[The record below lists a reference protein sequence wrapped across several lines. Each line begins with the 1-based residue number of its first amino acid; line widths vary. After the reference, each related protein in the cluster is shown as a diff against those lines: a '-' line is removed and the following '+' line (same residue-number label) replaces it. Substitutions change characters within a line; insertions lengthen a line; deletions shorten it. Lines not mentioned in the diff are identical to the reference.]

1 MSILKRVPWVSL
13 ALVLLSYSTLG
24 WVISETHPPMFVWS
38 VIVIAILLL
47 ILTLTTPWPKV
58 TYYYTIVFESNVRA
72 FGVAV
77 LAAFLFFIML
87 AWFRIFLDTL
97 LIISATI
104 LVRIDFQVAGLKKK
118 LAFWSASIVSLTGLV
133 LGVLIYKLVNS
144 EILLTL

>member
-13 ALVLLSYSTLG
+13 AVVLLSYSTLG

-38 VIVIAILLL
+38 AIVVGILLL
-47 ILTLTTPWPKV
+47 ILILTTPWPKV
-58 TYYYTIVFESNVRA
+58 TYYYTLVFESNFRA

-77 LAAFLFFIML
+77 LGAFLFFIML

-104 LVRIDFQVAGLKKK
+104 LLRIDFQVADLKRKV
-118 LAFWSASIVSLTGLV
+118 AFWSASIASLTGLV
-133 LGVLIYKLVNS
+133 LGAFIYKLVNS
-144 EILLTL
+144 EILLKF

>member
-13 ALVLLSYSTLG
+13 TLVLLSYSTLG
-24 WVISETHPPMFVWS
+24 WVISETDPPMFVWS
-38 VIVIAILLL
+38 AIVIAILLL

-72 FGVAV
+72 FGVSV
-77 LAAFLFFIML
+77 LAALLFFIML

-118 LAFWSASIVSLTGLV
+118 LAFWSVSIVSLTGLV
-133 LGVLIYKLVNS
+133 LGALLYKLVNS

>member
-1 MSILKRVPWVSL
+1 MSILNRVPWVSL
-13 ALVLLSYSTLG
+13 AVVLLSYSTLG
-24 WVISETHPPMFVWS
+24 WVICETHPPMFVWS
-38 VIVIAILLL
+38 AIVVGILLL

-58 TYYYTIVFESNVRA
+58 TYYYTLVFESNVRA

-104 LVRIDFQVAGLKKK
+104 LVRIDFQVADLKRK
-118 LAFWSASIVSLTGLV
+118 LAFWSTSIASLTGLV

-144 EILLTL
+144 EILLKL

>member
-77 LAAFLFFIML
+77 LGAFLFFIML